1 MNWKEVKN
9 AVGSMEVRYGLCG
22 GGKIGLLF
30 YRLRGCGLGRGTDK
44 WTHLVWFFNSSFFA
58 FLVWFFN
65 SSFFSVQPRCV
76 VRLRGNFSERL
87 NLCSRRALGFTL
99 APGDGCRLGLVK
111 LI

>member
-76 VRLRGNFSERL
+76 GETSPRGSQICAAAVPWVLRLRQVMGAGSVWSN
-87 NLCSRRALGFTL
+87 
-99 APGDGCRLGLVK
+99 
-111 LI
+111 